1 MLAAWV
7 RREEIREAREQGRTE
22 GRVEGRAEGRDE
34 ERGAWLDW
42 RKLHGHWE
50 QRKAEAEKE
59 GWEFTDP
66 RPLRPDE
73 V

>member
-1 MLAAWV
+1 MLAAWLK
-7 RREEIREAREQGRTE
+7 REMVKEAREQGR
-22 GRVEGRAEGRDE
+22 AL
-34 ERGAWLDW
+34 ERGAWLYW
-42 RKLHGHWE
+42 RRLHKHWE

-59 GWEFTDP
+59 GREFTEP